1 MNKPPKKLS
10 DRVDGAQ
17 TLPTLSAVLCP
28 VVFAPKRH
36 QCLQHQFMKLP
47 WLFQALHRDRVT
59 VALFKRIHQHPR
71 ETHSITDCRMWLTSK
86 NKCCLDLVATQSSIS
101 LCVNTVL
108 LLLSRLSLKP
118 LLKLSS
124 SLVVQAQEK
133 LLHKDLSPAK
143 PRRQLPEL

>member
-1 MNKPPKKLS
+1 MNKPPKNLS

-36 QCLQHQFMKLP
+36 QCLQHQFMKLS

-71 ETHSITDCRMWLTSK
+71 ETHSNGLPNVADFQK
-86 NKCCLDLVATQSSIS
+86 QCCLDLVATQSLIS
-101 LCVNTVL
+101 LCVDAVL